1 MDIAPN
7 QTLFVSNLQINIRKH
22 ELKKILYAL
31 FGQFGKIVDVVAMRS
46 DKLRGQAWIVF
57 ADIAAATTA
66 LRSMQDF
73 PFFDRPLV
81 RPMLPLLFRLH
92 CVLFHQTGL
101 LPVSLAGSLAARRG
115 CPDCSATAA
124 LTLRFATLCIAA
136 R

>member
-1 MDIAPN
+1 MADACHPG
-7 QTLFVSNLQINIRKH
+7 LL
-22 ELKKILYAL
+22 L
-31 FGQFGKIVDVVAMRS
+31 
-46 DKLRGQAWIVF
+46 QAWIVF